1 MEKCKDYGKA
11 VELCWSRF
19 QDSTCQRAQVQV
31 CEMQPIKV
39 LFRAV
44 QSEKMC
50 FEVLDMREL
59 HK

>member
-1 MEKCKDYGKA
+1 MEKCKEYGKA

-19 QDSTCQRAQVQV
+19 QDFTSQRAQVQV

-44 QSEKMC
+44 QSQKVC
-50 FEVLDMREL
+50 FEMLDMREL
-59 HK
+59 CK